1 MSMSPVFRPKSTR
14 ADNGAVSATAVII
27 LVVLAALV
35 LAAIFLGRGREPTE
49 PLDRPVSPGD
59 AAGPVA
65 RVQLDPTPYR
75 QQISALEVVLYRQG
89 SADSTIVDHIS
100 FAARRL
106 ADAVRDTEGGMTGA
120 RAHREI
126 LAYVDEVNT
135 RDDVA
140 FANFDL
146 PSVRSRWV
154 RLRNRLFVKAEW
166 MVGVGDMGHK
176 RGVRRADGSQ
186 PAYALSLRRYGDRL
200 SDLIA
205 NGQGQISWMREKAVG
220 LEEESPEA
228 EQLKDDWVQWTGE
241 WERLIDT
248 VAASLPP
255 PPAVGAPENVTVAH
269 TALAKAVQ
277 DLRLVSMPTED
288 FGESFISAREQR
300 LDTAYAEVA
309 KARIN
314 LQGID

>member
-1 MSMSPVFRPKSTR
+1 MSMSSNPGPESRR
-14 ADNGAVSATAVII
+14 ADDGAVSATAVII
-27 LVVLAALV
+27 LAVLAALV

-49 PLDRPVSPGD
+49 PLDRPGSPGD
-59 AAGPVA
+59 AAGPAV

-140 FANFDL
+140 FTNFDL

-166 MVGVGDMGHK
+166 MVGVGDTGHK
-176 RGVRRADGSQ
+176 RAVRRADGSQ
-186 PAYALSLRRYGDRL
+186 PAYALELATIRRSPLR
-200 SDLIA
+200 SH
-205 NGQGQISWMREKAVG
+205 RERPGV
-220 LEEESPEA
+220 
-228 EQLKDDWVQWTGE
+228 
-241 WERLIDT
+241 R
-248 VAASLPP
+248 
-255 PPAVGAPENVTVAH
+255 
-269 TALAKAVQ
+269 
-277 DLRLVSMPTED
+277 
-288 FGESFISAREQR
+288 SA
-300 LDTAYAEVA
+300 
-309 KARIN
+309 
-314 LQGID
+314 G